1 MKEMK
6 IIIIFNLKLGD
17 YSVGIQFWVKC
28 KKSDGKELGRDLLF
42 MEILPKC
49 KANIEKIEKGR
60 KETNLDPYVLL
71 MLGEL
76 HFLLIYLQI

>member
-17 YSVGIQFWVKC
+17 NSDGIQFWVKC
-28 KKSDGKELGRDLLF
+28 KKSDGKEWRDLLF

-60 KETNLDPYVLL
+60 KETNLDPYVLF